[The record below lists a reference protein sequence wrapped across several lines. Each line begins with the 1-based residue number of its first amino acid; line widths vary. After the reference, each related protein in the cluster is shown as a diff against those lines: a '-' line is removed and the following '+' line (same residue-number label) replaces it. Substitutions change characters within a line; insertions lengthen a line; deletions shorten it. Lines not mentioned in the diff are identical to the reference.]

1 VDEWSDEDCDA
12 TSATSEAQVLFEE
25 SAQERPEGEED
36 AWQEVHITT
45 DARDAD
51 GVNMRYGQLKRALT
65 DEEDPFIGL
74 FTRFFPMR
82 TFVDSFEEVA
92 AHYQANRA
100 TRHNVPFNR
109 GMFLRFLGL
118 VIRMVTSPLPNMSW
132 HWEWPAHLP

>member
-1 VDEWSDEDCDA
+1 
-12 TSATSEAQVLFEE
+12 
-25 SAQERPEGEED
+25 
-36 AWQEVHITT
+36 
-45 DARDAD
+45 
-51 GVNMRYGQLKRALT
+51 MRYGQLKRALT

-82 TFVDSFEEVA
+82 TFVDRFEEVA